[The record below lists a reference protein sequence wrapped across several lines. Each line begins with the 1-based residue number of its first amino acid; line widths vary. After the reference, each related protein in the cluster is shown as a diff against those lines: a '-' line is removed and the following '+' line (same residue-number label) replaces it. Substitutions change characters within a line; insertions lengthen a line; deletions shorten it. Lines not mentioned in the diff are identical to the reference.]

1 LGTKSQEKL
10 FETNKAKQK
19 INFFKSEK
27 SDDLF
32 KPTIA
37 TTKKSKIKKFFHIDD
52 DDDTKIENKNS
63 FNIQLNNSQAEES
76 DFKFSLDLNRS
87 LFKKRIHSKSLDQ
100 IASTQ
105 NETRIFTNQTSNQNS
120 KETFR
125 NKLKN
130 IKNKKKL
137 KQRYCIDPRFNSV
150 SSDFVYSSNSFH
162 INNKQKLSSPDCST
176 TTPAKQQ
183 QQQLEQEAAKTSSSL
198 SFLSRIQWPRKYYSN
213 KKAKTSTELADL
225 NENITKAKKNSFFRI
240 AALVSDLF
248 HNNRSATKNNS
259 NQQISACV
267 SECDNSKTTQ
277 NTDHL
282 SSSDSFL
289 IFELEANK
297 KSNHQAEV
305 ETKSVDLSKKNKY
318 KQLKRN
324 LDSGSSSACGS
335 CLSKKQPS
343 LDPSDDLSV
352 NSCSAFANKEV
363 YFKNKFIRASVEDR
377 HRSPVFS
384 DQASDPPVL
393 NIVHDEMVNLA
404 QQKSISCI
412 DRSQTDNLSS
422 KSKKFFAASSLISPR
437 LLFKH
442 SSSAKSK
449 AMSYSSI
456 PPSHKPPP
464 PEIDLPELPFSSS
477 MLSKSVRLEES
488 SRMLRVSNEYSEP
501 FDLLVWNGKN
511 SQEPTSVSNSPTKI
525 AKSDDDSAYSSSYI
539 NQSTTSTLKLN
550 EKRSEYCDTEED
562 TALFD
567 SSMLLSSSST
577 SSSPLSALMP
587 SSTIFLTKS
596 PRFELI
602 SHSGEART
610 RLNKPLMQVFSEYES
625 VRDMIVK
632 QTESSVQNR

>member
-1 LGTKSQEKL
+1 MGTKSQEKL
-10 FETNKAKQK
+10 FETSKAKQK
-19 INFFKSEK
+19 RNFFKSKK
-27 SDDLF
+27 SD
-32 KPTIA
+32 PTIA

-63 FNIQLNNSQAEES
+63 FNIQLNNSKAEES
-76 DFKFSLDLNRS
+76 DFKFSLDLNSRS

-100 IASTQ
+100 ISSTQ
-105 NETRIFTNQTSNQNS
+105 NEIHIYSNPTSNQNS

-125 NKLKN
+125 NKLKH
-130 IKNKKKL
+130 IKSNKTH

-162 INNKQKLSSPDCST
+162 ISNKQKLSSPDCST
-176 TTPAKQQ
+176 PAK
-183 QQQLEQEAAKTSSSL
+183 QQLEQEATKT

-213 KKAKTSTELADL
+213 KKEKTSTELD
-225 NENITKAKKNSFFRI
+225 EKNITKAKKNSLFRI

-248 HNNRSATKNNS
+248 HNNNNNNNRSTTKNNS
-259 NQQISACV
+259 TNPQISACI
-267 SECDNSKTTQ
+267 SECDNAK
-277 NTDHL
+277 NINYL
-282 SSSDSFL
+282 SSNDSLL

-305 ETKSVDLSKKNKY
+305 ETKSVDLNKKNNF

-363 YFKNKFIRASVEDR
+363 YFKNKFIRADR
-377 HRSPVFS
+377 NRSPVFS
-384 DQASDPPVL
+384 DEASDPTVL
-393 NIVHDEMVNLA
+393 NIVHEEISSAEMVNLA
-404 QQKSISCI
+404 EQKSISCI
-412 DRSQTDNLSS
+412 ERSQTDNLSSKSS

-449 AMSYSSI
+449 AMSSYSSI

-464 PEIDLPELPFSSS
+464 PKIDLPELPFSSS
-477 MLSKSVRLEES
+477 MLNKSVKLEDS

-501 FDLLVWNGKN
+501 FDLLVLNGKN
-511 SQEPTSVSNSPTKI
+511 SQEQTSVSNSPTKI

-577 SSSPLSALMP
+577 SSSPLSAMMP
-587 SSTIFLTKS
+587 PSTIFLTKS

-602 SHSGEART
+602 NHSGEARM
-610 RLNKPLMQVFSEYES
+610 RMNKPLMQVFSEYES